1 MAVPDQGNLSRRRS
15 RGCEAPVRFSGALK
29 VLLIPIAIVA
39 FIVFLIVL
47 GAIGLGVAFVILAVL
62 GKLWRLI
69 SGAGRGVGR
78 AGRAVSRRGRRQQ
91 T

>member
-1 MAVPDQGNLSRRRS
+1 M
-15 RGCEAPVRFSGALK
+15 K

-47 GAIGLGVAFVILAVL
+47 GAIGLGVAFIVLATL
-62 GKLWRLI
+62 GKIWRLI
-69 SGAGRGVGR
+69 GGAGRGVGR
-78 AGRAVSRRGRRQQ
+78 GARRVSRRGRGQQ

>member
-1 MAVPDQGNLSRRRS
+1 M
-15 RGCEAPVRFSGALK
+15 K

-62 GKLWRLI
+62 GKIWQLL
-69 SGAGRGVGR
+69 SGGARR
-78 AGRAVSRRGRRQQ
+78 VSRIGRRQR

>member
-1 MAVPDQGNLSRRRS
+1 M
-15 RGCEAPVRFSGALK
+15 K

-47 GAIGLGVAFVILAVL
+47 GAIGLGVAFIVIATI
-62 GKLWRLI
+62 GKVFKLVA
-69 SGAGRGVGR
+69 GAGRR
-78 AGRAVSRRGRRQQ
+78 VSRIGRRQQ

>member
-1 MAVPDQGNLSRRRS
+1 MLETHRLSQTQETLARAAVADVKRPLGSP
-15 RGCEAPVRFSGALK
+15 APLK

-47 GAIGLGVAFVILAVL
+47 GAIGLGVAFLVIATRRQVL
-62 GKLWRLI
+62 RALL
-69 SGAGRGVGR
+69 GAGGR
-78 AGRAVSRRGRRQQ
+78 RVSRVGRRQR